1 MKIIGKTFVFSMLT
15 LVCLILL
22 GYGIAYLSAS
32 QNIGKNNQIEMYDN
46 TGELFYQSNH
56 EAMGK
61 YIDLDHVSPYFVESI
76 IAIEDRHFYNHHGF
90 DLIGIFRALVNN
102 LTKDTLQG
110 ASTIT
115 QQYARNLYLTNEVSL
130 KRKLEEAMYTM
141 QLETHLSKEE
151 ILEGYINTIYF
162 GNGIYGIE
170 NAAHYYF
177 NKSSQDLNL
186 SESSLLAGIINGP
199 TLYDPISHPD
209 KAKERQQLVLEALY
223 QMKIIDQNTLTT
235 CLNEKIQLEI
245 NSSSA
250 YSSSLQYYKD
260 TVLNELRSL
269 GYKRIDQIQ
278 SSLKIYTTLD
288 SSLQSTLNTSTNN
301 HMPDSSLECANI
313 AIEPNTFKILAING
327 GKDYQLSQYNR
338 AMDASRQVASTI
350 KPLLYYLA
358 LRQGFEPTTTFTS
371 EATTFTLANGKTYSP
386 TNYADL
392 YANKPITMIEAIA
405 LSDNIYAMKTHLFLG
420 ENALASK
427 LEDFGLKN
435 VSPDASLALGT
446 LSTSIY
452 TMTKIYTCFASLG
465 KYQEPYCIEKIENQ
479 NGDELYQHQDKL
491 KQLLDETSCL
501 ILTQML
507 QASFDEKCIDYSEP
521 TLLNYKREQ
530 PFAAKSGTSDFDS
543 LVIGYNQHIVV
554 GSWVGY
560 DQDQFLETYQ
570 DRIVAKKIWYD
581 LTNLYLDSSWYQP
594 NDQIEERIIDP
605 LTGNSTPT
613 GSLYWFKSKNTKQLP
628 LQNLS
633 VRFP

>member
-278 SSLKIYTTLD
+278 RSLKIYTTLD

-338 AMDASRQVASTI
+338 AMNASRQVASTI

-427 LEDFGLKN
+427 L
-435 VSPDASLALGT
+435 
-446 LSTSIY
+446 
-452 TMTKIYTCFASLG
+452 
-465 KYQEPYCIEKIENQ
+465 
-479 NGDELYQHQDKL
+479 
-491 KQLLDETSCL
+491 
-501 ILTQML
+501 
-507 QASFDEKCIDYSEP
+507 
-521 TLLNYKREQ
+521 
-530 PFAAKSGTSDFDS
+530 
-543 LVIGYNQHIVV
+543 
-554 GSWVGY
+554 
-560 DQDQFLETYQ
+560 
-570 DRIVAKKIWYD
+570 
-581 LTNLYLDSSWYQP
+581 
-594 NDQIEERIIDP
+594 
-605 LTGNSTPT
+605 
-613 GSLYWFKSKNTKQLP
+613 
-628 LQNLS
+628 
-633 VRFP
+633 